1 MSNEILTMIG
11 LGIALGLFV
20 WRITGRLDTRIDR
33 LDNRID
39 RLQEQVNELRK
50 DVHNLAREFSELR
63 GELRGSQA

>member
-33 LDNRID
+33 L
-39 RLQEQVNELRK
+39 QEQVNELRK
-50 DVHNLAREFSELR
+50 DIHNLAREFSELR
-63 GELRGSQA
+63 GEIRGSQA